1 MSIKPLRHIEFHRI
15 RPRIH
20 YQASCSSR
28 DLTSLFS
35 SKLKEKKNILDGQI
49 VEGFTTIYPAQ
60 SEQHY
65 WSPQLTLT
73 IEDNDNGSLIR
84 GLYGPKPT
92 VWTMFIFFYA
102 GIGFATLMITLVG
115 LSLLSLGKGVGI
127 LWFVPL
133 LLLLFASLYITAYL
147 GQKFGHKQMVHLH
160 HFLEE
165 CLGVEL
171 ETV

>member
-1 MSIKPLRHIEFHRI
+1 MSEHSLRHIEFNRI

-20 YQASCSSR
+20 YQTPLSSA
-28 DLTSLFS
+28 DITALFS
-35 SKLKEKKNILDGQI
+35 AKLNEKKSTLDGQ
-49 VEGFTTIYPAQ
+49 VVDGFATIYPTK
-60 SEQHY
+60 SDQHY
-65 WSPQLTLT
+65 WSPQLTIT
-73 IEDNDNGSLIR
+73 IEGNDTGSLIR

-92 VWTMFIFFYA
+92 VWTMFIFFYS

>member
-1 MSIKPLRHIEFHRI
+1 MSTKPLRHIEFHRI
-15 RPRIH
+15 RPRIY
-20 YQASCSSR
+20 YQTTSSSR
-28 DLTSLFS
+28 DLSTLFS
-35 SKLKEKKNILDGQI
+35 TKLSEKKNVLDGQI
-49 VEGFTTIYPAQ
+49 VEGFATIYPNK
-60 SEQHY
+60 SDQHY

-73 IEDNDNGSLIR
+73 IEENEDGSLIR

-102 GIGFATLMITLVG
+102 FIGFATLMVTLVG
-115 LSLLSLGKGVGI
+115 FSLLSLGKGVGI
-127 LWFVPL
+127 LWFVPF
-133 LLLLFASLYITAYL
+133 LLLLFASLFITAYL

-171 ETV
+171 ETI

>member
-1 MSIKPLRHIEFHRI
+1 MAEHSLRHIEFHRI
-15 RPRIH
+15 RPRIY
-20 YQASCSSR
+20 YQTPLSS
-28 DLTSLFS
+28 TEISALFS
-35 SKLKEKKNILDGQI
+35 AKLKEKKSTLDGQ
-49 VEGFTTIYPAQ
+49 VVDGFATIYPTK
-60 SEQHY
+60 SDQHY
-65 WSPQLTLT
+65 WSPQLTIT
-73 IEDNDNGSLIR
+73 IEGNESGSLIR

-102 GIGFATLMITLVG
+102 VIGFATLMITLVG
-115 LSLLSLGKGVGI
+115 LSFLSLGKGVGI

-133 LLLLFASLYITAYL
+133 LLLLFASLYIIAYL

-165 CLGVEL
+165 CLDVEL